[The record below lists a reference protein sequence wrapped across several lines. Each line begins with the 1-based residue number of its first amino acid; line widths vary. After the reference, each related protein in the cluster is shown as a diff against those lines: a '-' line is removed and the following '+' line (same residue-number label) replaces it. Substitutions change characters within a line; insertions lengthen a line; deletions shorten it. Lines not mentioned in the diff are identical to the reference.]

1 MAAYA
6 MMGIKTDGT
15 AWVWGQANEYGE
27 LGLNNKISYS
37 SPTQIPG
44 TGWSQAVSWK
54 NFSQAFKRT

>member
-1 MAAYA
+1 MW
-6 MMGIKTDGT
+6 
-15 AWVWGQANEYGE
+15 AWGYNDKGQ